1 VACHPQI
8 KPNAAAGVPSTSS
21 TGRGS
26 SSTQKQSGSTHMDN
40 VTLYPDLTDLLD
52 PVLTVTSLVAVFLDT
67 ALYPDLLVRGPVQLD
82 TWTQTG

>member
-1 VACHPQI
+1 
-8 KPNAAAGVPSTSS
+8 
-21 TGRGS
+21 
-26 SSTQKQSGSTHMDN
+26 MDN

-82 TWTQTG
+82 TWTGPG